1 MRKTHTAVILLVVSI
16 LVGCS
21 SVTPMDPDPEVVRA
35 AIRPGDKVYIRT
47 TDDDVDGKW
56 YTVDKVSE
64 TSITSDDKTILY
76 ADIRMMEKLEAP
88 DITNDESKIA
98 GRIGIGLL
106 VSYLIIGSIF
116 GF

>member
-1 MRKTHTAVILLVVSI
+1 MRKAHTAVILLVVSI

-47 TDDDVDGKW
+47 TDDVDGKW

-76 ADIRMMEKLEAP
+76 TDIQMMEKLEAP

-106 VSYLIIGSIF
+106 VCYLIIGSIF